1 MTTLNGRVYGHIEG
15 CRVGTLFPSKEAL
28 GKAGVHVQRQAGIHG
43 DPNANGGAFSICL
56 SEGYE
61 DNVDNGN
68 TMYTYYYDH
77 TETPSLKARVG
88 GQDANGDQR
97 EDQSFEHPPNKSLLV
112 GSALTTYE
120 CANVLQISSETKR
133 PVRVVRG
140 KNTNNH
146 YAPKSGYRYDGLYV
160 VDDASMKVGK
170 KGFKMCT
177 FLLRRIEEEGVGPVP
192 TRRTLDVKKL
202 LKMSRASKRG
212 I

>member
-1 MTTLNGRVYGHIEG
+1 MTTSNGRVYGHIEG
-15 CRVGTLFPSKEAL
+15 YPVGTVFPSKEAL

-68 TMYTYYYDH
+68 TITYVG
-77 TETPSLKARVG
+77 SG
-88 GQDANGDQR
+88 GQDPNGDQS
-97 EDQSFEHPPNKSLLV
+97 ENQSFEHPPNKSLL
-112 GSALTTYE
+112 
-120 CANVLQISSETKR
+120 ISSETKR

-140 KNTNNH
+140 KNKDN
-146 YAPKSGYRYDGLYV
+146 YYSPKSGYRYDGLYV

-170 KGFKMCT
+170 RGFKMCT

-192 TRRTLDVKKL
+192 TRRTLDVQKL
-202 LKMSRASKRG
+202 LKISRANKRAT
-212 I
+212 